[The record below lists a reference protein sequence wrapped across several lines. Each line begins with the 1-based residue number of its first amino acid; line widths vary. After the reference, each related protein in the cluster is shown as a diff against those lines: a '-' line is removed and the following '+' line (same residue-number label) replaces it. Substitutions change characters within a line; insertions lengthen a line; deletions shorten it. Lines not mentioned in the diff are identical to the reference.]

1 MWRLK
6 IAEGGSP
13 WLRTNNNHAGRQV
26 WEFDP
31 NLGTPEEIAAID
43 KAREAYR
50 QNRFKTK
57 HSGDLPMRFQVKLN
71 DYVFNMRFL
80 TLVQRLKIW

>member
-13 WLRTNNNHAGRQV
+13 WLRTKNNHAGRQV

-31 NLGTPEEIAAID
+31 SFGTPEEIAAVEE
-43 KAREAYR
+43 AREAYR

-57 HSGDLPMRFQVKLN
+57 HSADLPMRLQV
-71 DYVFNMRFL
+71 
-80 TLVQRLKIW
+80 